1 MVLPHTEF
9 LLIFFPSF
17 LSFPMNA
24 LSILRQINDD
34 NKNTENWLSDRF
46 ASASGLAFRADRII
60 EYAAELQR
68 LKEERIADLKE
79 NGPKAYI
86 EGASLSVTLLRD
98 DKEVFHDFSEFHVLV
113 SRTEDD
119 AVRRRFKLREVKD
132 GWSYFLHA
140 LPMEFGI
147 EECGV
152 EITEEESRVLKV
164 RIDEALAK
172 LLYA

>member
-1 MVLPHTEF
+1 F
-9 LLIFFPSF
+9 LLSFPF
-17 LSFPMNA
+17 LSFSFQMNA
-24 LSILRQINDD
+24 LSCLRQIHDD

-46 ASASGLAFRADRII
+46 ASASGLAYRADRII
-60 EYAAELQR
+60 QYAAELQR

-86 EGASLSVTLLRD
+86 EGASLNVTLLRD

-119 AVRRRFKLREVKD
+119 AVRRRFKLREVKE

-140 LPMEFGI
+140 LPMEYGI
-147 EECGV
+147 QEYGV
-152 EITEEESRVLKV
+152 EITEEESRLLKV
-164 RIDEALAK
+164 RIDEAMAK